1 MVSKHGGF
9 DMSYYLLTDTIR
21 PCTENELFS
30 QTEYQYVA
38 VLTTS
43 EWAQNRNRFDM
54 GIELDL
60 DAGDIHNT
68 KAEVN
73 YDSLT
78 GTFRIPDRENIGSK
92 DYRFAFALDEKGIV
106 FIDDSGK
113 AEKMIDAI
121 RRTKRWRKP
130 SLERFLYDFLEQIVE
145 NDLSVMERYEGELN
159 RIEDSILNNK
169 GPEDLGRVNEIH
181 SDIRKLLVHYEQL
194 IDMTQE
200 LEENENGF
208 FSEENLRYIHLFMNL
223 LARRHDSAA
232 SLRDYTMQVRDLYH
246 AQLEVRQNRIM
257 TLLTVVTT
265 IFMPLT
271 LIVGW
276 YGMNFRYM
284 PELEWRFGYPVVIVV
299 SIAVAV
305 ACLLFFKKK
314 KWL

>member
-1 MVSKHGGF
+1 
-9 DMSYYLLTDTIR
+9 MSYYLLADTIMT
-21 PCTENELFS
+21 CTEKELLA
-30 QTEYQYVA
+30 QKDNKYVA
-38 VLTTS
+38 VLTTK
-43 EWAQNRNRFDM
+43 EWARDRDRFDM

-60 DAGDIHNT
+60 DPGDMHNT
-68 KAEVN
+68 QAEVN

-113 AEKMIDAI
+113 AEQMIKAI

-145 NDLSVMERYEGELN
+145 NDLSVLERYEAELN
-159 RIEDSILNNK
+159 RIEDVILDSLE
-169 GPEDLGRVNEIH
+169 PENLGRVNEIH
-181 SDIRKLLVHYEQL
+181 NDIRKLLIHYEQI

-223 LARRHDSAA
+223 LVRRHDSAA

-271 LIVGW
+271 LLVGW

-299 SIAVAV
+299 SIVIAVS
-305 ACLLFFKKK
+305 CLLFFKKK

>member
-1 MVSKHGGF
+1 MN
-9 DMSYYLLTDTIR
+9 YYLLTDTVQ
-21 PCTENELFS
+21 PCEEEDLFG
-30 QTEYQYVA
+30 QTGYKYVA

-43 EWAQNRNRFDM
+43 EWARDRDRFDM
-54 GIELDL
+54 RIELEL
-60 DAGDIHNT
+60 DPGDIHNT

-113 AEKMIDAI
+113 AEQMISAI
-121 RRTKRWRKP
+121 RRTKRWRTP

-145 NDLSVMERYEGELN
+145 NDLSVLESYEAELN
-159 RIEDSILNNK
+159 LIEDSILLNTLK
-169 GPEDLGRVNEIH
+169 PEDLVKVNEIH
-181 SDIRKLLVHYEQL
+181 SDIRKLLIHYEQI
-194 IDMTQE
+194 IDMTHE

-223 LARRHDSAA
+223 LTRRHDSAA
-232 SLRDYTMQVRDLYH
+232 SLRDHTMQVRDLYH

-257 TLLTVVTT
+257 TLLTIVTT

-271 LIVGW
+271 LLVGW

-284 PELEWRFGYPVVIVV
+284 PELEWRFGYPVVIVM
-299 SIAVAV
+299 SIFIAI

>member
-1 MVSKHGGF
+1 
-9 DMSYYLLTDTIR
+9 MSCYFLADTIQ
-21 PCTENELFS
+21 PCTENELFA
-30 QTEYQYVA
+30 QTDRQYVA
-38 VLTTS
+38 VLTTP
-43 EWAQNRNRFDM
+43 EWVRDRDRFDM
-54 GIELDL
+54 GIELEIDT
-60 DAGDIHNT
+60 GDIHNT

-78 GTFRIPDRENIGSK
+78 GTFQIPDREDIGSRE
-92 DYRFAFALDEKGIV
+92 YCFAFALDEKGIV

-113 AEKMIDAI
+113 AEQMIEDI
-121 RRTKRWRKP
+121 KRTKRWRKP

-145 NDLSVMERYEGELN
+145 NDLSVMERYEDELN
-159 RIEDSILNNK
+159 RIEDEILNSQ
-169 GPEDLGRVNEIH
+169 GQEEIGRVNEIH
-181 SDIRKLLVHYEQL
+181 SAIRKLLVHYEQI

-208 FSEENLRYIHLFMNL
+208 FDEENLRYIHLFMNL

-232 SLRDYTMQVRDLYH
+232 SLRDYTMQIRDLYH
-246 AQLEVRQNRIM
+246 AQQEVRQNRIM

-265 IFMPLT
+265 VFMPLT

-284 PELEWRFGYPVVIVV
+284 PELESPFGYPAVIVV
-299 SIAVAV
+299 SITIAV
-305 ACLLFFKKK
+305 ACLLFFKRK

>member
-1 MVSKHGGF
+1 MK
-9 DMSYYLLTDTIR
+9 
-21 PCTENELFS
+21 PCTGDELHA
-30 QTEYQYVA
+30 QDEYKYVA
-38 VLTTS
+38 VLTTP
-43 EWAQNRNRFDM
+43 EWNLERERFDM
-54 GIELDL
+54 GIELEPDS
-60 DAGDIHNT
+60 GNIHNT

-78 GTFRIPDRENIGSK
+78 GTFQLPDRENIDSN
-92 DYRFAFALDEKGIV
+92 DFRFAFALDEKGIV

-113 AEKMIDAI
+113 AQQMINAI
-121 RRTKRWRKP
+121 RRTRRWRKP

-145 NDLSVMERYEGELN
+145 DDLSILERYEAELN
-159 RIEDSILNNK
+159 KIEDAILNSEEYK
-169 GPEDLGRVNEIH
+169 DLGRVTEIH
-181 SDIRKLLVHYEQL
+181 NDIRKLLVHYEQI

-223 LARRHDSAA
+223 IARRHDSAA

-257 TLLTVVTT
+257 TLLTVITT

-284 PELEWRFGYPVVIVV
+284 PELEWEFGYPVVIIV
-299 SIAVAV
+299 SISVAV
-305 ACLLFFKKK
+305 ACLLYFKKK

>member
-1 MVSKHGGF
+1 
-9 DMSYYLLTDTIR
+9 MSYYLLADTIMT
-21 PCTENELFS
+21 CTEKELFA
-30 QTEYQYVA
+30 QKDNQYVA
-38 VLTTS
+38 VLTTQ
-43 EWAQNRNRFDM
+43 EWAKDRDRFDM

-78 GTFRIPDRENIGSK
+78 GTFRIPDREKIGSK

-113 AEKMIDAI
+113 VEQMIKVI

-145 NDLSVMERYEGELN
+145 NDLSVLERYEAELN
-159 RIEDSILNNK
+159 RIEDAIL
-169 GPEDLGRVNEIH
+169 GSLEPENLGRVNEIH
-181 SDIRKLLVHYEQL
+181 NDIRKLLIHYEQI

-223 LARRHDSAA
+223 IARRHDSAA

-271 LIVGW
+271 LLVGW

-284 PELEWRFGYPVVIVV
+284 PELEWRYGYPVVIVV
-299 SIAVAV
+299 SIVIAVS
-305 ACLLFFKKK
+305 CLLFFKKK